1 MTWSRRQFSAALG
14 LTPLL
19 ACDRGTRTS
28 TKETGVGPTKPTMHY
43 QPAGPGY
50 SRADGPAPFSFDGDE
65 LLEVRDGVLIRR
77 DAALAEI
84 SRLPL
89 TDVTTFTVLRDRSLA
104 VRVAPAAGAPL
115 LHHLVAGRSKAS
127 YASHGKLLAPTEKP
141 NELWEVDDR
150 SVSREQ
156 FGTDKLAGMLVPN
169 VTHPLPENTLPG
181 FAAFSD
187 GTIAVSNITAI
198 LHADATKLSSYTWA
212 GGSRHL
218 APGPGPRTLW
228 ASDNFD
234 KIALVSLE
242 GTEAKP
248 IARHSL
254 KPDEVLLHLAG
265 SGDHAAAVIARTPD
279 TGPTEFT
286 LAVYTTK
293 GEQWRAPLDSP
304 RQIFYAALSATR
316 VIVRAEPQFLLRA
329 WDLATGKPA

>member
-89 TDVTTFTVLRDRSLA
+89 TDVTSFAVLRDRSL
-104 VRVAPAAGAPL
+104 VVLVKPAASLPRV
-115 LHHLVAGRSKAS
+115 HHVVAGRSKAS
-127 YASHGKLLAPTEKP
+127 YASHGKLLAPTENL
-141 NELWEVDDR
+141 NEIWVVDDR
-150 SVSREQ
+150 HVSREQ
-156 FGTDKLAGMLVPN
+156 FGTDNLTGMMVPN
-169 VTHPLPENTLPG
+169 VTHVLPQNMGPG
-181 FAAFSD
+181 FAALPD
-187 GTIAVSNITAI
+187 GTIAVSSNTAI
-198 LHADATKLSSYTWA
+198 LHADATKLSSYTWT
-212 GGSRHL
+212 GDSEHL

-228 ASDNFD
+228 TSANFD
-234 KIALVSLE
+234 TVALVSLE
-242 GTEAKP
+242 GTEAKV
-248 IARHSL
+248 IARHAL
-254 KPDEVLLHLAG
+254 KPDETILHLAG
-265 SGDHAAAVIARTPD
+265 AGEHTAAVIARTSETAPV
-279 TGPTEFT
+279 EFT

-293 GEQWRAPLDSP
+293 GEQWRAPLGGP
-304 RQIFYAALSATR
+304 RQLFYAALSATR
-316 VIVRAEPQFLLRA
+316 VVVRAEPQYLLRA